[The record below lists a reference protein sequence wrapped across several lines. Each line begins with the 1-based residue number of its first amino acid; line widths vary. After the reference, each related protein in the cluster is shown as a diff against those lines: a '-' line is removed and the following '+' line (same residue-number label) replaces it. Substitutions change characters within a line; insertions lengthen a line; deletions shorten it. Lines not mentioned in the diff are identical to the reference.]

1 MLTDPDTASAGETFT
16 MTLFGRESHVTRIGL
31 NTQGVFSDVLGRSL
45 PNGWR
50 FRLPN
55 EVYFT
60 VEGKAF
66 DGSGVPPDISV
77 PFFSASDLQAGT
89 DRALE
94 SAIDQFPKLSADYES
109 LRYWRRS

>member
-1 MLTDPDTASAGETFT
+1 
-16 MTLFGRESHVTRIGL
+16 MTLFGREPHVTRIGL

-94 SAIDQFPKLSADYES
+94 SAIDQFPKLSADSKS
-109 LRYWRRS
+109 LRY

>member
-1 MLTDPDTASAGETFT
+1 
-16 MTLFGRESHVTRIGL
+16 MTLFGREPHVTRIGL
-31 NTQGVFSDVLGRSL
+31 DTEGVFSDVLGRSL

-94 SAIDQFPKLSADYES
+94 SAIDQFPKLSADY
-109 LRYWRRS
+109 